1 MAANL
6 TAIAPG
12 QPSAQ
17 ERATLILVELD
28 RLPTLPAAAAQLL
41 ALTASDE
48 SSIQQV
54 VSLIESD
61 ASLTAAILRMVSR
74 ASLGVPSSGMTIAR
88 AVTLLGYAA
97 VRNAVLSVEIFET
110 LRAPADQHR
119 AVAVRREMWKHNL
132 AVACL
137 AEGIAETGRRSA
149 AAGNAFVCGL
159 LHDIGKIA
167 LDARFP
173 KSYARVVERVDRDR
187 QCICDAEREVYGL
200 DHTVAAR
207 RLLTRWGLPGV
218 VVDCAWLH
226 HQPPDSLP
234 ASVPHQA
241 MIRCVQAADLLARRH
256 RLGFSGYRDDVDGDA
271 ALAALGVGPES
282 VTRLIEQL
290 PQRMGPYC
298 ALIDMDDDE
307 ARNLYARSVV
317 DANRELGRLNRD
329 LLEANAR
336 LDVRSR
342 FFTALGQLAGVPVD
356 QAEPADICAA
366 AAAGVRQML
375 NADQAIAFTVDRSYQ
390 CLHVGLAGFPNTNHV
405 VELHG
410 ESNGDLLHA
419 ISALGADRACV
430 RACAAADD
438 IWHRCTGSLPAAPLW
453 LVPLNSGED
462 FSAGLL
468 FALDEAALARFL
480 PAQEEW
486 RSLAA
491 AIRQPLEAV
500 RARAQVEQM
509 NQELLDLHRRLQA
522 TQRDLVRAR
531 SVAMV
536 AQMAAGAAHE
546 INTPLTVISGRA
558 QLLLQNSTDPEQQR
572 ALATVV
578 EQVRTASHIVTDL
591 MAFAKPAPPRPQ
603 CQQLSQCLEAHCQRW
618 RQQFHLGDAELR
630 LTLTDAFATVYAD
643 AGQLADILD
652 ALVQNAVEASHASR
666 PQILINSP
674 SRASDETVRL
684 VVEDRGAGM
693 SPEVREHAFDPF
705 FSHRPAGRGRGLGL
719 SRAYRLAEING
730 GALWLESTLHEGTRV
745 TLELPARAPQ
755 S

>member
-6 TAIAPG
+6 TAVAPG
-12 QPSAQ
+12 HAPAQ
-17 ERATLILVELD
+17 ERAALILGELD
-28 RLPTLPAAAAQLL
+28 RLPTLPAAAVQLL
-41 ALTASDE
+41 ALTASTE
-48 SSIQQV
+48 SSIHKV
-54 VSLIESD
+54 VTLVESD

-74 ASLGVPSSGMTIAR
+74 AHLGAPSSGMTVAR
-88 AVTLLGYAA
+88 AVALLGFAA
-97 VRNAVLSVEIFET
+97 VRNAVLSVEIFDA
-110 LRAPADQHR
+110 LRSSAEQRRAD
-119 AVAVRREMWKHNL
+119 AVRREMWKHNL

-137 AEGIAETGRRSA
+137 AEGLAEAGRRNA
-149 AAGNAFVCGL
+149 AAAAEAFICGL

-200 DHTVAAR
+200 DHTVAAH
-207 RLLTRWGLPGV
+207 RLLTRWGLPPV

-226 HQPPDSLP
+226 HQPPGSLP

-256 RLGFSGYRDDVDGDA
+256 RLGFSGYRNDDDADA
-271 ALAALGVGPES
+271 ALAAFGVEPE
-282 VTRLIEQL
+282 TIARLIEQL
-290 PQRMGPYC
+290 PQRMAPYC
-298 ALIDMDDDE
+298 ALIELDDDH
-307 ARNLYARSVV
+307 ARNLYARSVL
-317 DANRELGRLNRD
+317 DANRELARLNHD
-329 LLEANAR
+329 LLNANAR

-342 FFTALGQLAGVPVD
+342 FFAALGELANVPVH

-366 AAAGVRQML
+366 AADGVRRML
-375 NADQAIAFTVDRSYQ
+375 NAEHAIAFTVDGGHR
-390 CLHVGLAGFPNTNHV
+390 CLHVGLAGFQDPTHVLEIQERPNA
-405 VELHG
+405 
-410 ESNGDLLHA
+410 DILHA
-419 ISALGADRACV
+419 LGTLAADRPCV
-430 RACAAADD
+430 RACAAAEA
-438 IWHRCTGSLPAAPLW
+438 IWHRCTGSLPTSPLW
-453 LVPLNSGED
+453 LVPLSAADNLT
-462 FSAGLL
+462 AGLL
-468 FALDEAALARFL
+468 FTLDEAASSHFL

-486 RSLAA
+486 HALAA
-491 AIRQPLEAV
+491 AIRQTLDAV
-500 RARAQVEQM
+500 RARGDVQHM

-546 INTPLTVISGRA
+546 INTPLSVISGRA
-558 QLLLQNSTDPEQQR
+558 QLLLQQSTDTEQQR
-572 ALATVV
+572 SLNTVI
-578 EQVRTASHIVTDL
+578 EQARAASHIVTDL

-603 CQQLSQCLEAHCQRW
+603 RQLLSQCLETHCQRW
-618 RQQFHLGDAELR
+618 RQQFHLGEAELS

-652 ALVQNAVEASHASR
+652 ALIHNAVEAATQER
-666 PQILINSP
+666 REIKINSP

-745 TLELPARAPQ
+745 TLELPAHA
-755 S
+755 